1 MFSASLRQ
9 LLGGKELELIP
20 KHAFAEMK
28 SVVVALGAIKIG
40 DGFLVVVLG
49 HILSY
54 FLTVSAIRLGL
65 KDEISLTVVESEV
78 DLVIK
83 RVALLTLIQGVASGV
98 MRVDLFLI

>member
-1 MFSASLRQ
+1 
-9 LLGGKELELIP
+9 
-20 KHAFAEMK
+20 MK
-28 SVVVALGAIKIG
+28 NIVMALGAMKIG

-54 FLTVSAIRLGL
+54 LLTVPAIGLGL
-65 KDEISLTVVESEV
+65 KDEISLTVIESEV

-98 MRVDLFLI
+98 MGVDLLLV